1 MSQDT
6 SGELE
11 FEQTLADVN
20 LAGAR
25 LGYLLSAVL
34 MPAGIVLDLVT
45 APEKALEFLTIRML
59 ASALAL
65 ALLGCTYLRLAARH
79 PVLLGAGPPLVCAGG
94 IEAMILHLDSAVTP
108 YYAGLNACI
117 LAVAVLYTW
126 RWQQTLA
133 VSGAILGI
141 WLTPA
146 VPLLVRGE
154 IQFPPFFNNLYFM
167 SITAAIAVSSAV
179 IRFRGAR
186 REHDARWSLAKTSAE
201 LASTLE
207 KLQEVDRLKNEFFA
221 NVSHELRTPL
231 TLILTPVEDLLGRP
245 LASGVRDALQVV
257 RRNAN
262 RLLRLIDDLL
272 DLAKL
277 DVGGLRLHVAELDL
291 VELGNRLVDGVR
303 PAALARR
310 MKLELEAPF
319 ASLDVYGD
327 PHRLEIVLTNLVGNA
342 LKFTPDGGS
351 ITVRIEQ
358 DAESARVRVIDTG
371 PGIPEAELARIF
383 DRFYQVEGSERRQ
396 HGGAGI
402 GLALARK
409 LAELHG
415 GNIGVDSRV
424 GAGSTFTLTLPRGR
438 EHLKDHVLERR
449 RVRTD
454 RHPNRRSDDRTRS
467 EPPAEAPFDPVTGGF
482 NPNLVRMDR
491 GRKPRVLVAEDEAD
505 LREYI
510 HGTLEPHFD
519 VVTASDGAEALAT
532 IRAAGVDLVLTDLM
546 MPGTSGTDLCRAIKQ
561 DARLGSTP
569 VIVLT
574 ALSSTDNVLDAY
586 SAGADD
592 FVTKPFH
599 SRVLLARISAQLRL
613 RAVGLQLADQARLAT
628 AGMLAG
634 GVAHE
639 IKNPLNA
646 ILNAARLL
654 PTLSGKPELES
665 KLFGVIVEGS
675 QRIETIINSLEE
687 HVRPA
692 DGNEL
697 EPCDVVAGLES
708 SLKLLEHRMNGI
720 QVHSRCARGRRVLGS
735 ARELNQVFLNLLDNA
750 VRARPQNIWVSV
762 TEQERGVR
770 VCIGDDGGGIAPD
783 VAPLIFEPFFTTRA
797 VGEGTGLGLYLS
809 RRIARAAGGDLSYAA
824 REGGGAEF
832 VVEFPAVDGLG
843 APRAP
848 GSRLE
853 DGLGAYR
860 PRA

>member
-1 MSQDT
+1 MNRDT
-6 SGELE
+6 SAELD
-11 FEQTLADVN
+11 FEETLADVN

-34 MPAGIVLDLVT
+34 MPGGVFLDLV
-45 APEKALEFLTIRML
+45 AVPDKVEEFLTIRIL
-59 ASALAL
+59 TAALAL
-65 ALLGCTYLRLAARH
+65 ALLGCTYLPAAARH
-79 PVLLGAGPPLVCAGG
+79 PVLLGAGPPLVCSVG
-94 IEAMILHLDSAVTP
+94 IELMILRLDSAVSP
-108 YYAGLNACI
+108 YYAGFNLCI

-126 RWQQTLA
+126 RWPQALA

-141 WLTPA
+141 WLAPA
-146 VPLLVRGE
+146 VPRLVRGE
-154 IQFPPFFNNLYFM
+154 IDFAPFFNNLYFL
-167 SITAAIAVSSAV
+167 SLTSVIAVSSAV
-179 IRFRGAR
+179 IRYRGAK

-207 KLQEVDRLKNEFFA
+207 KLQELDHLKNEFFA

-231 TLILTPVEDLLGRP
+231 TLILTPVEDLLTRP
-245 LASGVRDALQVV
+245 LSSGVRDSLLVI

-291 VELGNRLVDGVR
+291 MELCNRLVEGVR
-303 PAALARR
+303 PAALVRR
-310 MKLELEAPF
+310 MKLTIEAPF
-319 ASLDVYGD
+319 TTLDVFGD

-351 ITVRIEQ
+351 ITLRVEQ
-358 DAESARVRVIDTG
+358 DAETARVRITDTG
-371 PGIPEAELARIF
+371 PGIAAAELTRIF

-402 GLALARK
+402 GLALAKK
-409 LAELHG
+409 LAELHS
-415 GNIGVDSRV
+415 GNITVDSMV
-424 GAGSTFTLTLPRGR
+424 GVGSTFTLSLPRGR
-438 EHLKDHVLERR
+438 EHLKEQVLERR
-449 RVRTD
+449 RVRVD
-454 RHPNRRSDDRTRS
+454 HHPNRRADDRPKS
-467 EPPAEAPFDPVTGGF
+467 EPPLEPPFEPAGQGF
-482 NPNLVRMDR
+482 NANLVRMDR

-505 LREYI
+505 LRDYI
-510 HGTLEPHFD
+510 HGTLRPHFD
-519 VVTASDGAEALAT
+519 VITASDGAEALRA
-532 IRAAGVDLVLTDLM
+532 IRSAGVDLVLTDLM
-546 MPGTSGTDLCRAIKQ
+546 MPGTSGADLCRAIKQ
-561 DARLGSTP
+561 DSRLASTP

-639 IKNPLNA
+639 VKNPLNA
-646 ILNAARLL
+646 ILNAARML
-654 PTLSGKPELES
+654 PTMSGRPELER
-665 KLFGVIVEGS
+665 KLFNVIVEGS
-675 QRIETIINSLEE
+675 LRIEAIINSLEE

-692 DGNEL
+692 DGNDAA
-697 EPCDVVAGLES
+697 PCDVRAGLES

-720 QVHSRCARGRRVLGS
+720 QVHTECSGTRRVLGS

-750 VRARPQNIWVSV
+750 VRARPTNIWVSV
-762 TEQERGVR
+762 SEEDPGVR
-770 VCIGDDGGGIAPD
+770 VSISDDGGGIAPD

-809 RRIARAAGGDLSYAA
+809 RRIVDACGGKLRYCPRA
-824 REGGGAEF
+824 GGGAQF
-832 VVEFPAVDGLG
+832 VLEFPALANV
-843 APRAP
+843 AA
-848 GSRLE
+848 
-853 DGLGAYR
+853 
-860 PRA
+860 

>member
-6 SGELE
+6 SADLE
-11 FEQTLADVN
+11 FEETLADVN

-34 MPAGIVLDLVT
+34 MPGGIILDLVT
-45 APEKALEFLTIRML
+45 VPDKVVEFLTIRML
-59 ASALAL
+59 ASAVAL
-65 ALLGCTYLRLAARH
+65 ALLGCTYLPAAARH
-79 PVLLGAGPPLVCAGG
+79 PVLLGAGPPLVCATA
-94 IEAMILHLDSAVTP
+94 IEAMIVRLEGAVSP

-126 RWQQTLA
+126 RWRQALT
-133 VSGAILGI
+133 VSGAILAI
-141 WLTPA
+141 WLGPA
-146 VPLLVRGE
+146 LPRLARGE
-154 IQFPPFFNNLYFM
+154 IELAPFFNNLYFM
-167 SITAAIAVSSAV
+167 CLTAAIAVSSAV
-179 IRFRGAR
+179 IRYKSAR
-186 REHDARWSLAKTSAE
+186 REHDARWSLAKTSGE

-207 KLQEVDRLKNEFFA
+207 KLQELDRLKNEFFA

-231 TLILTPVEDLLGRP
+231 TLILTPVEDLLSRP
-245 LASGVRDALQVV
+245 LASGARDALLVV

-272 DLAKL
+272 DLARL

-291 VELGNRLVDGVR
+291 IDLCNKLVDGAR

-310 MKLELEAPF
+310 MKLSLETSAPALEVF
-319 ASLDVYGD
+319 GD
-327 PHRLEIVLTNLVGNA
+327 PHRLEIVLTNLLGNA
-342 LKFTPDGGS
+342 LKFTPDGGT
-351 ITVRIEQ
+351 ITLRVEH
-358 DAESARVRVIDTG
+358 DADTARVRITDTG
-371 PGIPEAELARIF
+371 PGIAAAELTRIF

-409 LAELHG
+409 LAELHS
-415 GNIGVDSRV
+415 GNITVDSMV
-424 GAGSTFTLTLPRGR
+424 GVGSTFSLILPRGR

-449 RVRTD
+449 RVRVD
-454 RHPNRRSDDRTRS
+454 QHPHRRADDRPRS
-467 EPPAEAPFDPVTGGF
+467 EPPLAEPPEPAGHGF
-482 NPNLVRMDR
+482 NANLVRMDR

-505 LREYI
+505 LRDYI
-510 HGTLEPHFD
+510 QGTLKPHFD
-519 VVTASDGAEALAT
+519 VITASDGAEALEAINT
-532 IRAAGVDLVLTDLM
+532 AGVDLVLTDLM
-546 MPGTSGTDLCRAIKQ
+546 MPGTSGADLCRSIKQ
-561 DARLGSTP
+561 DSRLASTP

-639 IKNPLNA
+639 VKNPLNA
-646 ILNAARLL
+646 ILNAARML
-654 PTLSGKPELES
+654 PTMQGRPELEK

-675 QRIETIINSLEE
+675 QRIEAIINSLEE

-697 EPCDVVAGLES
+697 SPCDVRAGLES
-708 SLKLLEHRMNGI
+708 SLKLLEHRMSGI
-720 QVHSRCARGRRVLGS
+720 GVHRECTSSRRVLGS
-735 ARELNQVFLNLLDNA
+735 VRELNQVFLNLLDNA
-750 VRARPQNIWVSV
+750 VRARPNNIWVSLS
-762 TEQERGVR
+762 EDGPGVR
-770 VCIGDDGGGIAPD
+770 VIIADDGAGIAPD
-783 VAPLIFEPFFTTRA
+783 VAPLIFEPFFTTRP

-809 RRIARAAGGDLSYAA
+809 RRIVDSCGGRLQFMP
-824 REGGGAEF
+824 RQGGGAQF
-832 VVEFPAVDGLG
+832 VLEFPAV
-843 APRAP
+843 AEA
-848 GSRLE
+848 
-853 DGLGAYR
+853 A
-860 PRA
+860 A